1 MYTENYK
8 MLMKEIEGTN
18 KWKDIVCSW
27 IGRINIK
34 MSTLLKAVC
43 RLNAIPIKN
52 SIYHKCRTNLKFV
65 WDHERSQIAKT
76 IVRENKAKGI
86 MLPDFMP
93 YNKPTVVNAV
103 AYGIGIKTDTKINGT
118 DQRSQK

>member
-8 MLMKEIEGTN
+8 ILMGEIEDTN
-18 KWKDIVCSW
+18 KWKDILCSW
-27 IGRINIK
+27 IGIINIK
-34 MSTLLKAVC
+34 MSILLKAVC
-43 RLNAIPIKN
+43 RLSAIPIKN
-52 SIYHKCRTNLKFV
+52 PIYHKCRTNLKFV

-76 IVRENKAKGI
+76 IERENKAKGI
-86 MLPDFMP
+86 RLPDFIP

-118 DQRSQK
+118 DQRAQK